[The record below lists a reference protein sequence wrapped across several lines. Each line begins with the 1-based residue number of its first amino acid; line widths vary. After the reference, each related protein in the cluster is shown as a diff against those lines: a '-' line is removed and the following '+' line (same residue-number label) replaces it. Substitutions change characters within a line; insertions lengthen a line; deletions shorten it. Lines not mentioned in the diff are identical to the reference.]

1 MINFNKVTLKNF
13 KSFGNKPQTINL
25 NDTGTTLITAN
36 NEDSGEK
43 GSSGN
48 GAGKSSSLAAITF
61 ALYNKDLDKLKP
73 DEMINLRNGKEMLVT
88 LEFSIG
94 NHEYKIIRGRKPN
107 ILEFYEDDVSL
118 TRDSMKNTDIEIQRV
133 IGISYDV
140 FMSVFFANPF
150 KETFMSMGSAAQR
163 NFMEDILSL
172 DTLAERAEALKNIRK
187 DLKVDIRLA
196 EQDLSHVHAMREKE
210 KESLE
215 KLKQQ
220 ANEHDEATRKNIEE
234 NKEVLDELGNI
245 DFDALIKKADSVQS
259 TESLDVKLKSLY
271 AQGEGYIRE
280 IDGLESTISLHEKS
294 RSKVDTWETE
304 HKERLEKLQ
313 EDVDNAPSIEDIE
326 KRNTLISQIEQGD
339 QESLRLSDQMRKIN
353 SVEIPTLDEQ
363 ADNLGEEYLKL
374 ESGECPYCHQSHTDD
389 ERMDAILAEFASIE
403 EKKGTLDGNFKRL
416 EEEQLT
422 LHKNMDEK
430 KGSLPD
436 IPRDTTANDVERLTE
451 RLQEEKEKTNPY
463 DIDEGEIERLKASV
477 SELEAL
483 AEEHAKEAEGL
494 VAELNK
500 IKEENEAITS
510 DLDNT
515 IGTSDVGELREMKTT
530 TDSIHKEIERLDQ
543 SVNPYNKQIKE
554 FPELTS
560 TEEAVA
566 AHDHLVNKEKH
577 ATYLIKLLTDPK
589 SFIRKNIVDQYVPY
603 LNKKIVEYTQY
614 LDLPHVAEINA
625 DMSVDVEYMTK
636 TVSYFTLSR
645 GERLRLD
652 LATTLAFRD
661 LLKLMGRETNLMLI
675 DEVLDSA
682 LDRNGTTKTFNL
694 IRKYIDNVLLISHRE
709 EFKEM
714 VDDVMVITKRNGF
727 SIINE

>member
-1 MINFNKVTLKNF
+1 MINFDKVTLKNF

-25 NDTGTTLITAN
+25 NQTGTTLITAN

-48 GAGKSSSLAAITF
+48 GAGKSSALSGITF

-73 DEMINLRNGKEMLVT
+73 DEMINLHNGKEMLVT

-94 NHEYKIIRGRKPN
+94 NHKYMVIRGRKPN

-140 FMSVFFANPF
+140 FMSVFFSNPF
-150 KETFMSMGSAAQR
+150 KETFMSMGAAGQR
-163 NFMEDILSL
+163 NFMEDVLSL
-172 DTLAERAEALKNIRK
+172 DTLAERAESLKNIRK
-187 DLKVDIRLA
+187 DLKVDVRLA
-196 EQDLSHVHAMREKE
+196 EQDLSHAHTMREKE
-210 KESLE
+210 KESLD

-220 ANEHDEATRKNIEE
+220 ASDHDEATQENIDK
-234 NKEVLDELGNI
+234 NKEVLEELGNI
-245 DFDALIKKADSVQS
+245 DFDALIQKADSVQS
-259 TESLDVKLKSLY
+259 TESLDVKIKSLY
-271 AQGEGYIRE
+271 TQGEGYIRE
-280 IDGLESTISLHEKS
+280 IDGIEETLSLHEKS
-294 RSKVDTWETE
+294 RSKVGEWETE
-304 HKERLEKLQ
+304 HRERIEKLQ
-313 EDVDNAPSIEDIE
+313 EDVDKAPSIEDIE
-326 KRNTLISQIEQGD
+326 KRDALVSQIEQGD
-339 QESLRLSDQMRKIN
+339 QESLRLGDQMRKIT
-353 SVEIPTLDEQ
+353 SVEIPALDEK
-363 ADNLGEEYLKL
+363 ADKLGEEYLKL

-403 EKKGTLDGNFKRL
+403 EKKGTLDEDLKTL
-416 EEEQLT
+416 EDQQLA
-422 LHKNMDEK
+422 LHMDMDEK
-430 KGSLPD
+430 KESLPD
-436 IPRDTTANDVERLTE
+436 IPRDTTVNDVERLTE

-463 DIDEGEIERLKASV
+463 DIDEEEIERLKASV

-483 AEEHAKEAEGL
+483 ADQHAKEAEEL

-500 IKEENEAITS
+500 VKEKNETIVS
-510 DLDNT
+510 ELDQT
-515 IGTSDVGELREMKTT
+515 IGTSDVSELREMKTT
-530 TDSIHKEIERLDQ
+530 ADSLHKEIERLEQ
-543 SVNPYNKQIKE
+543 SVNPYTKQIEE

-560 TEEAVA
+560 TEEASSKY
-566 AHDHLVNKEKH
+566 DHLVNKEKH

-614 LDLPHVAEINA
+614 LDLPHVAEIKA

-682 LDRNGTTKTFNL
+682 LDRNGTTKTFNM